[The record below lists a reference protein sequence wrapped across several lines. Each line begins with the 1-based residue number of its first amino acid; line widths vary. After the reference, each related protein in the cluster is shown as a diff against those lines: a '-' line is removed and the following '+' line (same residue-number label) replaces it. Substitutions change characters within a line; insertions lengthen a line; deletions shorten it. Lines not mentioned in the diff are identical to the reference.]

1 MRDINR
7 ERLNRERWERQK
19 KGIKDRRREQENRGC
34 NSADCS
40 GLTQTCFT
48 RCGFLWSSLRPTSFS
63 NSPCTQLMA
72 LWALLE
78 SSAKQ
83 LCLWFSH
90 GNTILCWSQ
99 ALWSNTVISSLMWS
113 GGSYAVEIKQEI
125 KLSFICKFRSRYN
138 TGAVQAG
145 LWLAVLES
153 GPFHCM
159 LCWLCLCHEMF
170 FTAGQ
175 VRSLWCPQPEHLS
188 LIRQAFQ
195 SCCHGYLERG
205 RPRTK
210 AHYWQLVHLFSLW
223 GFLTTSLPS

>member
-1 MRDINR
+1 MGTPFCVEAKLSEAIQLSLFTDVV
-7 ERLNRERWERQK
+7 
-19 KGIKDRRREQENRGC
+19 RRE
-34 NSADCS
+34 
-40 GLTQTCFT
+40 L
-48 RCGFLWSSLRPTSFS
+48 RCRDST
-63 NSPCTQLMA
+63 
-72 LWALLE
+72 E
-78 SSAKQ
+78 
-83 LCLWFSH
+83 
-90 GNTILCWSQ
+90 
-99 ALWSNTVISSLMWS
+99 
-113 GGSYAVEIKQEI
+113 EIKQEI
-125 KLSFICKFRSRYN
+125 KLSFICKFRLRYI

-175 VRSLWCPQPEHLS
+175 VWSLWCPQPEHLS

-205 RPRTK
+205 RLRTK